1 MAEDL
6 LEPLS
11 LYNKTLKNE
20 FHQHAEEYF
29 DELIEKSQVDV
40 EGNKLTVKA
49 YKEDLAKLEVA
60 KKKKAKT
67 RSLKIFLIILTVI
80 FFIAAILFGYCAFTT
95 PTFSFI
101 ADLSIAIV
109 CLGLGILM
117 IVLLAGKIKK
127 KLKEQQQI
135 IDELTNAAAQR
146 LAEAQ
151 AQMVCL
157 NRIFDWNAHAEIVKR
172 TTDVLKID
180 RYFDVQRYHYLHENY
195 GLEDELDEHI
205 STDMIMSGEI
215 QKNPF
220 LLVRQVKQTMGS
232 KTYYGTLV
240 ISWTETVRD
249 SNGKSHT
256 VTRTQTLHASVI
268 KPIPVYNYNTFLVY
282 GNEAA
287 RDLHFTRSPS
297 GASGLSEKQIDAKVK
312 KGMKSLTKKA
322 KKDLA
327 KGNSGFTAL
336 GNEEFDVLFG
346 AKDRDNEVEF
356 RLLFTPLAQKSLLEL
371 IKNKEP
377 YGDDFYFVKD
387 GPLNFIS
394 SNHSQNQDY
403 YGNPARYISYDL
415 EESKK
420 TFVDYND
427 NLLQGLFFDLAPV
440 LCIPLYQQ
448 HEPNAF
454 DPYPTYSQNFTSYE
468 MEVLSNAFDPN
479 IFKHP
484 ETVTPVVLKSNFQEK
499 AGTADMTVIKA
510 FSYKT
515 EDRVDYVP
523 VIGGDGRTHS
533 VPVPWQEYLP
543 IDYETPMVI
552 KGFEG
557 SREDFNDFINTSEF
571 QDFMQKYVR
580 DSHIIY
586 QRGLIA
592 FIMSSL
598 YNASADEEL
607 TNLLKKAKIN
617 K

>member
-1 MAEDL
+1 MATDL

-20 FHQHAEEYF
+20 FHQHAEDYF
-29 DELIEKSQVDV
+29 DELIRTSRVDV

-49 YKEDLAKLEVA
+49 YKDALAKLEVA
-60 KKKKAKT
+60 KKKMSKT
-67 RSLKIFLIILTVI
+67 RSLKVFLIILTVI
-80 FFIAAILFGYCAFTT
+80 FFIVTLIFAYSAFTT
-95 PTFSFI
+95 PVVSLMV
-101 ADLSIAIV
+101 DLIIAIAS
-109 CLGLGILM
+109 LGLAILM
-117 IVLLAGKIKK
+117 IVLLAKKIKK
-127 KLKEQQQI
+127 KLKDQQAV
-135 IDELTNAAAQR
+135 IDGLTNQANQR

-151 AQMVCL
+151 AQMACL

-172 TTDVLKID
+172 ATDVLKID
-180 RYFDVQRYHYLHENY
+180 RYFDVQRYHYLQENY

-215 QKNPF
+215 VKNPF

-232 KTYYGTLV
+232 KTYYGTLT

-287 RDLHFTRSPS
+287 KDLHFTRSPS

-312 KGMKSLTKKA
+312 KGMKALTKKA

-327 KGNSGFTAL
+327 KNNSGFTAL

-356 RLLFTPLAQKSLLEL
+356 RLLFTPFAQKSLLEL

-387 GPLNFIS
+387 GPLNFITS
-394 SNHSQNQDY
+394 AHSQNQDY

-420 TFVDYND
+420 AFINYND

-454 DPYPTYSQNFTSYE
+454 NPYPTYSQNFTSYE
-468 MEVLSNAFDPN
+468 MEVLSNAFDPD

-484 ETVTPVVLKSNFQEK
+484 ETATPVVLKSNFQEK
-499 AGTADMTVIKA
+499 AGSADTTVIKA
-510 FSYKT
+510 FSFRT
-515 EDRVDYVP
+515 EDRLDYVS
-523 VIGGDGRTHS
+523 VYGGDGHYHN
-533 VPVPWQEYLP
+533 VPVPWEEYLP

-557 SREDFNDFINTSEF
+557 SREDFNDLLNTAEF
-571 QDFMQKYVR
+571 QSFMQKYVR

-598 YNASADEEL
+598 YTTNADEEL